1 MQEYL
6 ENPDIKY
13 EQELPSRNSQFQ
25 GENGE
30 SMIHNARIFK
40 IFESEDKDKF
50 PVKTKFMIIE
60 EETDSEPGG
69 YIYLYKDGK
78 LLDRNFIPSSEPRK
92 LTITDMKHDSVK
104 LTWEKPEQ
112 GDHNVTEYEIKYRY
126 QHNGQSDEISIRV
139 DKREHLP
146 VT

>member
-1 MQEYL
+1 
-6 ENPDIKY
+6 
-13 EQELPSRNSQFQ
+13 
-25 GENGE
+25 
-30 SMIHNARIFK
+30 MIHNARIFK

-60 EETDSEPGG
+60 EDTDSKPGG
-69 YIYLYKDGK
+69 YIYLYRDGK

-92 LTITDMKHDSVK
+92 LTITDIKHDSVK
-104 LTWEKPEQ
+104 LTWEKQEQ
-112 GDHNVTEYEIKYRY
+112 GDHIVTEYEIRYKYP
-126 QHNGQSDEISIRV
+126 QNGQSAEISTSV